1 MAQPMA
7 QPSCKDLIQS
17 KFDEQLTD
25 YITAD
30 RYFTNH
36 YDDPETRETNRPED
50 VCESYES
57 FYDYVRQTSLSW
69 DYVDPHTFTDQ
80 VVGYWRLQLS
90 YGGPS
95 DEFRVFLKNDKTIG
109 LVFYHYMDWF
119 DGANLKVEDIGKNEV
134 IFRILNDF
142 LELSLF
148 FTES

>member
-1 MAQPMA
+1 MA

-17 KFDEQLTD
+17 KFDDQLTD
-25 YITAD
+25 YIIAD
-30 RYFTNH
+30 RYFRNH
-36 YDDPETRETNRPED
+36 YDNPETREANRPED

-80 VVGYWRLQLS
+80 EEGYWRLQLS
-90 YGGPS
+90 FGGPS
-95 DEFRVFLKNDKTIG
+95 DEFRVFLKDDKTIG
-109 LVFYHYMDWF
+109 LVFYHFMDWF